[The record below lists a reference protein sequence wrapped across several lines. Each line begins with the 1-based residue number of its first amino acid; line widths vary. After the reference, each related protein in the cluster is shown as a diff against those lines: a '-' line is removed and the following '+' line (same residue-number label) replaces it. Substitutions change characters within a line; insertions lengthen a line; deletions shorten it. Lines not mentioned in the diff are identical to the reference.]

1 MNARKIKEKQK
12 ETGATII
19 PPSKPNPK
27 ELFFLTKLKIIMRR

>member
-1 MNARKIKEKQK
+1 MNPRKMKEKQN

-27 ELFFLTKLKIIMRR
+27 DLFFLTKLQIS